1 MGRSEMELDEEV
13 TAWHEAG
20 HAMMAVLCGGEIERV
35 TVEPPYD
42 DGPARFG
49 DTVTRWRGLSN
60 RQLVEAEIRVS
71 LAGPIAE
78 MIYRGESAALEL
90 VPEWAADWNAAHEAA
105 ISICNKQPAAR
116 RLLQSVVDEINQ
128 LMDSANAW
136 AAVSAIA
143 DDLLAHETLDHEQ
156 VAYHVNFWLRR

>member
-1 MGRSEMELDEEV
+1 MELDDEV

-35 TVEPPYD
+35 TIEPPYD

-60 RQLVEAEIRVS
+60 RQLVEAS
-71 LAGPIAE
+71 
-78 MIYRGESAALEL
+78 
-90 VPEWAADWNAAHEAA
+90 
-105 ISICNKQPAAR
+105 QPTVR

-156 VAYHVNFWLRR
+156 VAYHVDFWIHR

>member
-1 MGRSEMELDEEV
+1 MELEEEL

-35 TVEPPYD
+35 TIEPPDD

-78 MIYRGESAALEL
+78 MIYRGERAVES
-90 VPEWAADWNAAHEAA
+90 VPEWAADWNSAREAA
-105 ISICNKQPAAR
+105 MSLCTNQTTAK
-116 RLLQSVVDEINQ
+116 RLLKSVVDEIYD
-128 LMDSANAW
+128 LMDSANTW

-156 VAYHVNFWLRR
+156 VAYSVDFWNQR